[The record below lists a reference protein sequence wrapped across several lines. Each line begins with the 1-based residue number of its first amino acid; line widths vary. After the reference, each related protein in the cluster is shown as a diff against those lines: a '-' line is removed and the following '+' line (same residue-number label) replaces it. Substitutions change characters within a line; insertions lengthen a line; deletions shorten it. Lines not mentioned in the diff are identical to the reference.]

1 MQENPK
7 AFFFLYQ
14 DVKKTKKRICSRAA
28 GRTGETFQDL
38 LAWPAA
44 DELFLPEVKEKR
56 RSTQNT
62 QAKTTEILYVLEVVT
77 SVFLYKAQRN
87 YGTD

>member
-1 MQENPK
+1 MLKRQ
-7 AFFFLYQ
+7 
-14 DVKKTKKRICSRAA
+14 KKRICSRAA